1 MAEIEEQIAAAVQA
15 AQQAAAVAQEA
26 AEQAVAQVGGG
37 NHQPSTIYARPPV
50 FTGLDFRG
58 YIKNFRLYLN
68 CRGSPM
74 RRIERGHYY
83 LQ

>member
-15 AQQAAAVAQEA
+15 AQQAAAAAQEA

-58 YIKNFRLYLN
+58 YIKNFRLYLKIPN
-68 CRGSPM
+68 P
-74 RRIERGHYY
+74 E
-83 LQ
+83 